1 MESPEDEAVGEQA
14 VPEGD
19 AESLLKQA
27 NALIQEGRYAEAEPY
42 YRGCLRDVKAT
53 LGKDH
58 PGYGAALYELARV
71 LSAQGKHAEAEGL
84 LRRALTLFER
94 APGVEQ
100 PPFEQALHTLA
111 GVLGAQD
118 KFKDAEVLLRA
129 ALVTQERA
137 LGAEHP
143 SLGPTLTN
151 LAIALVQEQRLADA
165 EPVVARSLH
174 IAETHH
180 GEAHAETARI
190 LTISAQIQAAL
201 GKDEARVTARRA
213 LTALVAVHGEE
224 HPLVQDVQPILRE
237 IAEPS
242 TELDALLEQG
252 AEALEA
258 RDADAAI
265 AILGPLVER
274 AGKEGL
280 LPLEA
285 SASGMLAQALFVT
298 GRKEEALGKARRA
311 LEIAEEA
318 GQDDAARHFR
328 DLVEVMEGT
337 EAGAN
342 IPDAFQAQVQAAV
355 EVARSG
361 DVKGASNAL
370 GKLADDAQEAGASG
384 AEATARIVL
393 GQILKAAGDAEM
405 ADTHLRRALAI
416 AEQVGDDA
424 ATDHIR
430 GMLAAA
436 APSHD
441 GAANGVK
448 PPGPPET

>member
-1 MESPEDEAVGEQA
+1 VESPEDEAVGEQA
-14 VPEGD
+14 APEGD
-19 AESLLKQA
+19 AETLHQQA
-27 NALIQEGRYAEAEPY
+27 NALVQEERYAEAEPY
-42 YRGCLRDVKAT
+42 YRSSLRHVKAT

-71 LSAQGKHAEAEGL
+71 LSAQNKHAEAEGL
-84 LRRALTLFER
+84 LRRALALFEKD
-94 APGVEQ
+94 PGVTQ
-100 PPFEQALHTLA
+100 PPYEQALHTLA

-118 KFKDAEVLLRA
+118 KFKDAEELLRA
-129 ALVTQERA
+129 ALVTQEKA

-174 IAETHH
+174 LAETHH

-201 GKDEARVTARRA
+201 GKDEARDTARRA
-213 LTALVAVHGEE
+213 LTALVAVHGDE
-224 HPLVQDVQPILRE
+224 HPLVQDVEPILRE

-258 RDADAAI
+258 RDADRAI
-265 AILGPLVER
+265 SILSPLVER
-274 AGKEGL
+274 AGKDGN

-298 GRKEEALGKARRA
+298 GRKEEALQKARRA
-311 LEIAEEA
+311 LAIATDA
-318 GQDDAARHFR
+318 GQEDAAGHFR

-337 EAGAN
+337 EAGDR
-342 IPDAFQAQVQAAV
+342 IPDAFQVQIQAAI

-361 DVKGASNAL
+361 DIAGATRGL
-370 GKLADDAQEAGASG
+370 GKLADDAQEAGATG

-393 GQILKAAGDAEM
+393 GQILQAAGDAEM
-405 ADTHLRRALAI
+405 AGTHLRRALAI
-416 AEQVGDDA
+416 AQQVGDEA

-430 GMLAAA
+430 GMLGTAEA
-436 APSHD
+436 
-441 GAANGVK
+441 
-448 PPGPPET
+448 

>member
-1 MESPEDEAVGEQA
+1 MESPEDEAGGEQQ

-19 AESLLKQA
+19 AESLHQQA
-27 NALIQEGRYAEAEPY
+27 SALIQEERYAEAEPY
-42 YRGCLRDVKAT
+42 YRACLRQVKAA

-71 LSAQGKHAEAEGL
+71 LSAQNKHAEAEGL
-84 LRRALTLFER
+84 LRRALALFEK
-94 APGVEQ
+94 APGLSH
-100 PPFEQALHTLA
+100 PPYEQALHTLA

-118 KFKDAEVLLRA
+118 KFKDAEALLRGALA
-129 ALVTQERA
+129 AQEKA
-137 LGAEHP
+137 LGPKHP

-151 LAIALVQEQRLADA
+151 LAIALVQEQRLTDA
-165 EPVVARSLH
+165 EPVVQRSLE
-174 IAETHH
+174 IAETEH

-213 LTALVAVHGEE
+213 LTALVAVHGDD
-224 HPLVQDVQPILRE
+224 HPLVQDVEPILRE

-242 TELDALLEQG
+242 SELDAQLEQG

-258 RDADAAI
+258 RDADRAI

-274 AGKEGL
+274 AAKDGL

-298 GRKEEALGKARRA
+298 GRKEDALQKARRA
-311 LEIAEEA
+311 LQIAEEA
-318 GQDDAARHFR
+318 GQEDAAGHFR
-328 DLVEVMEGT
+328 NLVEVMEGT
-337 EAGAN
+337 DAGTT
-342 IPDAFQAQVQAAV
+342 IPDAFQAQIQAAV
-355 EVARSG
+355 EAARSG
-361 DVKGASNAL
+361 DVDGATRAL
-370 GKLADDAQEAGASG
+370 GKLADEAQEAGASG

-416 AEQVGDDA
+416 AQQVGDEA
-424 ATDHIR
+424 AADHIR
-430 GMLAAA
+430 GMLGPAA
-436 APSHD
+436 APS
-441 GAANGVK
+441 
-448 PPGPPET
+448 